1 MAPIGDPVREWEIM
15 APSDIP
21 APTPQEEPVPTEV
34 EVEVEA

>member
-21 APTPQEEPVPTEV
+21 APIEVPVPVEQPV